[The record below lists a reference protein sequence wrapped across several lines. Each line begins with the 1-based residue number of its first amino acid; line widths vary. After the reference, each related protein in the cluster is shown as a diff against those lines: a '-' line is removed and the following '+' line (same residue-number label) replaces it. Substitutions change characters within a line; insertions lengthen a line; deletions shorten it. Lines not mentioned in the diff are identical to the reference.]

1 MEGLDR
7 FGGTLVFALA
17 AVWVFWLIGGT
28 LINRRRAA
36 SIGRWVYRE
45 VRPYG
50 GKLALRWLTFAA
62 FELTVAEARQ
72 PFRQLT
78 LVGFL
83 ESREMPFVWLW
94 NRLRRRGDLL
104 VVRAELR
111 RLPRWGLE
119 AYRAHSVVA
128 DDARRAAE
136 AAGWTPE
143 PGVDGVWRA
152 NGGGA
157 AAELSDR
164 LLAALGPYA
173 ARVERLAV
181 RREAPQLILALSLRG
196 LSPDHAPAL
205 GPWLAAL
212 ADVAVAES

>member
-1 MEGLDR
+1 MEGLDQL
-7 FGGTLVFALA
+7 GGTLVFLLA
-17 AVWVFWLIGGT
+17 GGWVLWLIGGT

-50 GKLALRWLTFAA
+50 GKLAIRWLTLAA
-62 FELTVAEARQ
+62 FELTVSEARK

-119 AYRAHSVVA
+119 AYRAHSVAA
-128 DDARRAAE
+128 DDARRTAQ
-136 AAGWTPE
+136 AAGWTSQQ
-143 PGVDGVWRA
+143 GADGIWRA

-157 AAELSDR
+157 AAERSDR

-181 RREAPQLILALSLRG
+181 HGEAPQLTVVLSLRG
-196 LSPDHAPAL
+196 LSPDDAPPL
-205 GPWLAAL
+205 GRWL
-212 ADVAVAES
+212 ADVAEVAVSEP

>member
-1 MEGLDR
+1 VEGLDQY
-7 FGGTLVFALA
+7 GGTLVFLVAGG
-17 AVWVFWLIGGT
+17 WVVWLIVGT
-28 LINRRRAA
+28 LINRQRAA
-36 SIGRWVYRE
+36 SVSRWVYRE
-45 VRPYG
+45 VRPHG
-50 GKLALRWLTFAA
+50 GKLAIRWLTLAA
-62 FELTVAEARQ
+62 FELTVGEARK

-94 NRLRRRGDLL
+94 NRLSRRGDLL
-104 VVRAELR
+104 VARAELR

-128 DDARRAAE
+128 DDARRAAQ
-136 AAGWTPE
+136 AAGWAPQQAA
-143 PGVDGVWRA
+143 DGLWRA

-164 LLAALGPYA
+164 LIASLGPYA

-181 RREAPQLILALSLRG
+181 RREAPQLIVVLSLRG
-196 LSPDHAPAL
+196 LSPDRASPL
-205 GPWLAAL
+205 GRWLADL
-212 ADVAVAES
+212 ADLAAAEE